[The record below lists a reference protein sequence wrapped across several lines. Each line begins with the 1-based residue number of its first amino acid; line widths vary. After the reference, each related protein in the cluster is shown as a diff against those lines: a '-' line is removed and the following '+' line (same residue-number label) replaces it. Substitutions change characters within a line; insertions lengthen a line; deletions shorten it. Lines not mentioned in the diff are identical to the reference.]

1 MGVKISGLTA
11 KGAALATTDLIEIS
25 QDAGGGLYTSRSVTG
40 ANIKALVTDA
50 NMTTSDIT
58 TNDVSTAKHG
68 FAPKAPNDTTKFLRG
83 DGTWAVPAAGS
94 SSGRFGIA
102 DSSGAYTY
110 YTTLSLAM
118 TAATAGQTIEFFT
131 DYTESG
137 AVTVTLK
144 NNVTIN
150 GNGHRYTHTSTTGN
164 TFNFIAGA
172 TVYINNLII
181 DRTVTT
187 PTGAAVFYVDN
198 SFGNPMRLRCSSV
211 FVNYTFTSSVGA
223 TPVITADALTQYIVE
238 GLNATANGS
247 GYMFTQNG
255 QPITVIDCFARNTA
269 TGSGYSLSAS
279 STIDD
284 SYASVVS
291 GTGIALAAG
300 SSARNCNSI
309 ATTGVGIAGASAY
322 QCNAFSNTN
331 YAFSG
336 VSAYNC
342 VGQTTSG
349 TAFYA
354 CIIRNCSGTATTG
367 AALVAFYN
375 PAYAYNSSL
384 QSTGGVTI
392 PSSPWSLLLENC
404 SITNEWNNASGH
416 AVTFGSSGAAITN
429 DITNCKITVSNA
441 SANCLNV
448 ASAINA
454 KYANN
459 VFKGATTPVNANIT
473 QTIVNTHDS
482 QGNILM

>member
-1 MGVKISGLTA
+1 MAVINSNNAQLTFSNLPV
-11 KGAALATTDLIEIS
+11 GI
-25 QDAGGGLYTSRSVTG
+25 QVT
-40 ANIKALVTDA
+40 KVTDTSADWPSVA
-50 NMTTSDIT
+50 N
-58 TNDVSTAKHG
+58 STYFYDK
-68 FAPKAPNDTTKFLRG
+68 G
-83 DGTWAVPAAGS
+83 DGLVHYKN
-94 SSGRFGIA
+94 SSGVVLELFSSGASSGVFGIA
-102 DSSGAYTY
+102 DTSGVYTFY
-110 YTTLSLAM
+110 STLTLAM
-118 TAATAGQTIEFFT
+118 AAATAGQTIEMFA
-131 DYTESG
+131 DVTESG
-137 AVTVTLK
+137 ATTVTLK

-164 TFNFIAGA
+164 TFNFVAGA

-211 FVNYTFTSSVGA
+211 YVNYTFTSSVGA
-223 TPVITADALTQYIVE
+223 TPIFTADSLTAYIVE

-255 QPITVIDCFARNTA
+255 QSITVIDCFARNTA
-269 TGSGYSLSAS
+269 TGSGYFLSAS

-284 SYASVVS
+284 SYASVLS
-291 GTGIALAAG
+291 GTGIGVLAG

-309 ATTGVGIAGASAY
+309 ATTGIGISGAGSAY
-322 QCNAFSNTN
+322 QCFAFSNISSA
-331 YAFSG
+331 YSG
-336 VSAYNC
+336 VTAYNC

-349 TAFYA
+349 TAFYSCA
-354 CIIRNCSGTATTG
+354 IRNCSGTATTG
-367 AALVAFYN
+367 AAFVSFFS

-392 PSSPWSLLLENC
+392 PSSPWSILLENC

-416 AVTFGSSGAAITN
+416 AVTFGSGGAAITN
-429 DITNCKITVSNA
+429 EITNCKITVSNA

-448 ASAINA
+448 ASAISA

-473 QTIVNTHDS
+473 QTIVNTQDN

>member
-1 MGVKISGLTA
+1 MAEKKISELTA
-11 KGAALATTDLIEIS
+11 KGATVADTDLMVIS
-25 QDAGGGLYTSRSVTG
+25 EVSGASYVTKRVTG
-40 ANIKALVTDA
+40 ANVKALVTDA
-50 NMTTSDIT
+50 NLTTSDIT

-68 FAPKAPNDTTKFLRG
+68 FAPKAPNDTAKFLRG
-83 DGTWAVPAAGS
+83 DGTWAVPASGS

-102 DSSGAYTY
+102 DSNGAYTF
-110 YTTLSLAM
+110 YTTLTLAM
-118 TAATAGQTIEFFT
+118 TAASAGQTIELFA

-137 AVTVTLK
+137 ATTITLK

-150 GNGHRYTHTSTTGN
+150 GNGHTYTHTSTTGN
-164 TFNFIAGA
+164 TFNFVAGA

-181 DRTVTT
+181 NRTVTT
-187 PTGAAVFYVDN
+187 PTGAAVFYFDN
-198 SFGNPMRLRCSSV
+198 SYGNPMRLRCSAV
-211 FVNYTFTSSVGA
+211 YVNYTFTSSVGA
-223 TPVITADALTQYIVE
+223 TPVITADGFTQYIVE

-247 GYMFTQNG
+247 GAMFSQSG

-269 TGSGYSLSAS
+269 TGNGYSLSAS

-291 GTGIALAAG
+291 GTGIGLAAG
-300 SSARNCNSI
+300 SSARNCNAI
-309 ATTGVGIAGASAY
+309 ATTGVGISGGSAY
-322 QCNAFSNTN
+322 QSNAFSNTN

-336 VSAYNC
+336 TFAYNC
-342 VGQTTSG
+342 VAQTTSG
-349 TAFYA
+349 TAFYQ
-354 CIIRNCSGTATTG
+354 CVIRNCSGTSTTG
-367 AALVAFYN
+367 AALAAFFS
-375 PAYAYNSSL
+375 PAYGYNSSL

-392 PSSPWSLLLENC
+392 PSSPWSMLLENC

-416 AVTFGSSGAAITN
+416 AVTFGSSGSAITN

-473 QTIVNTHDS
+473 QTISNTHDS